1 MSTLGGIGVTLRTT
15 LDERQVGYALAVVRS
30 AEVAT
35 GAGKFRPM
43 PWQRRCPGGPGGSR
57 RPEPEPEPRAT
68 VSTTGPSSIWP
79 GPAPDHQP

>member
-1 MSTLGGIGVTLRTT
+1 MSTPWGIGVTLRTT
-15 LDERQVGYALAVVRS
+15 LDERQVGYVLAVVRS

-35 GAGKFRPM
+35 DAGKFRPM

-57 RPEPEPEPRAT
+57 RPEPEPRAT

-79 GPAPDHQP
+79 GLAPDHQP